1 MREDL
6 EHLVKGDQNQIKR
19 KVKTM
24 FGKKKKEEV
33 VNTPVVPA
41 APEATLDDER
51 ECPRCGAMAKRTES
65 GNFRCMYCSAVFSDA
80 QADKAEAGQE
90 AAKQKTFAIL
100 AEKNAKENNAPVN
113 APSNAPKSNPATSEE
128 AARNNPIRVS
138 FKGAPVTNEMSSE
151 DIYSYNCN
159 GVVEIITD
167 FGRASGLII
176 SKKGFVLTNAH
187 AVLNMNEEIAE
198 DIYVKFKDEVIRAYP
213 VAIGNTDSNDPNS
226 VDLAL
231 LVMESVPA
239 LARSLKL
246 GRSDTARIGQHV
258 YYIGNSKGEGLCMT
272 AGIIS
277 DNNRKVG
284 ERTFI
289 MTDAATNPGNS
300 GGPLFNDD
308 GYVIGVHV
316 SARNE
321 AVGMKYAIP
330 VNTARLFLN
339 VIEDQLE
346 IQRDV
351 IADNLVPMEESETS
365 NESLSATA
373 IITLVLSG
381 IAVLTKGLDFA
392 KQLLEAFGK

>member
-1 MREDL
+1 ML
-6 EHLVKGDQNQIKR
+6 
-19 KVKTM
+19 
-24 FGKKKKEEV
+24 FGKKKKEQEI
-33 VNTPVVPA
+33 TPVAPA
-41 APEATLDDER
+41 KTNEYSCSER
-51 ECPRCGAMAKRTES
+51 KCIRCGAYCQRTDL
-65 GNFRCMYCSAVFSDA
+65 GNFRCKFCGVTFTDEDA
-80 QADKAEAGQE
+80 ER
-90 AAKQKTFAIL
+90 L
-100 AEKNAKENNAPVN
+100 AEKVRAAREENQREAAATAAQNNFSSNQSAPVYTS
-113 APSNAPKSNPATSEE
+113 ATTSEK
-128 AARNNPIRVS
+128 AVRNDPIRVS
-138 FKGAPVTNEMSSE
+138 FKNESTSVTTEMSSE

-187 AVLNMNEEIAE
+187 AILDMNESIAE
-198 DIYVKFKDEVIRAYP
+198 NIYVKHNEEVIRAYP

-231 LVMESVPA
+231 LVMENVPA
-239 LARSLKL
+239 SARSLKL
-246 GRSDTARIGQHV
+246 GRSDLARIGQHV

-284 ERTFI
+284 EREFI

-308 GYVIGVHV
+308 GHVIGVHV

-339 VIEDQLE
+339 TVEDQLE
-346 IQRDV
+346 VSRNV
-351 IADNLVPMEESETS
+351 IADNLTPVENGETS
-365 NESLSATA
+365 NESLSAAA
-373 IITLVLSG
+373 ILTLVLSG
-381 IAVLTKGLDFA
+381 ITVLVKGIEFA
-392 KQLLEAFGK
+392 KEILEAIE

>member
-1 MREDL
+1 
-6 EHLVKGDQNQIKR
+6 
-19 KVKTM
+19 M
-24 FGKKKKEEV
+24 FGKKKKEV
-33 VNTPVVPA
+33 VSEPVS
-41 APEATLDDER
+41 APVKEATLADEKK
-51 ECPRCGAMAKRTES
+51 CLKCGAIANRNAA
-65 GNFRCMYCSAVFSDA
+65 GNFRCKFCGTTFTDDEAAQFHAA
-80 QADKAEAGQE
+80 QAEARKRREAELAREQATW
-90 AAKQKTFAIL
+90 AAPTT
-100 AEKNAKENNAPVN
+100 NR
-113 APSNAPKSNPATSEE
+113 STPATSEK
-128 AARNNPIRVS
+128 ATRPNPVRIS
-138 FKGAPVTNEMSSE
+138 FKNESAAVTTEMSSE

-167 FGRASGLII
+167 YGRASGLII
-176 SKKGFVLTNAH
+176 SKNGFVLTNAH
-187 AVLNMNEEIAE
+187 AILDMNENVA
-198 DIYVKFKDEVIRAYP
+198 DAIYVKSNEEVVRAYP

-231 LVMESVPA
+231 LVMEQVPA
-239 LARSLKL
+239 MARSLIL

-284 ERTFI
+284 ERIFI

-308 GYVIGVHV
+308 GQVIGVHV

-339 VIEDQLE
+339 MVEDQLE
-346 IQRDV
+346 VGRDV
-351 IADNLVPMEESETS
+351 IADNLVPIGNGDTS

-381 IAVLTKGLDFA
+381 IAVITKGLEFA
-392 KQLLEAFGK
+392 KQILEAINK